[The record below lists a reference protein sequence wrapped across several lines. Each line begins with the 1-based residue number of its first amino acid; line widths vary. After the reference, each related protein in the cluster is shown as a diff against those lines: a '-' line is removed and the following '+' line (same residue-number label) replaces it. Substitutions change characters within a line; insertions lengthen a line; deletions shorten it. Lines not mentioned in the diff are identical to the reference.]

1 MQAIEERL
9 TKELRTLSVLQ
20 LAQVES
26 FVASLQSRERD
37 HDIAR
42 LTAPLSEPAFAAVW
56 DNPEDEAYD
65 AI

>member
-9 TKELRTLSVLQ
+9 TKELRTLSVPQ

-42 LTAPLSEPAFAAVW
+42 LAVPLSEPAFAAVW